1 MIDWDAPIRAY
12 CERGNAAFW
21 AEPFGAVSNTAFLVA
36 AVASGRRAQAAR
48 DRVCLA
54 FAGMIAVIGLGSFL
68 FHTLAVQWAMLADVI
83 PIALFVIA
91 YFALALRRFLKLGL
105 AITVPLTL
113 GFAVADIAF
122 TPILEAATGLPLA
135 RLTNGSLDYLPAFA
149 ALLGVATA
157 LAPRD
162 PGTAQSLA
170 LVALLFLI
178 SLAFRTL
185 DRAACDLIP
194 IGTHFLWH
202 VLNAGV
208 LYALVVLSLRSRRR
222 EEGATSCG
230 REGKVAELR
239 ATGD

>member
-12 CERGNAAFW
+12 CERGDGSFW
-21 AEPFGAVSNTAFLVA
+21 AEPFGAASNAAFLVA
-36 AVASGRRAQAAR
+36 SAAAGWRARAAR
-48 DRVCLA
+48 DRVGLA

-83 PIALFVIA
+83 PIALFVVA
-91 YFALALRRFLKLGL
+91 YFALALRRFLGL
-105 AITVPLTL
+105 RPAATVPLTL
-113 GFAVADIAF
+113 GFAVADIAL

-135 RLTNGSLDYLPAFA
+135 RMTNGSLDYLPAFA
-149 ALLGVATA
+149 ALLGVAAA

-162 PGTAQSLA
+162 PCTARSLA
-170 LVALLFLI
+170 LVALLFLA
-178 SLAFRTL
+178 SLAFRTV
-185 DRAACDLIP
+185 DRAACDRIP

-202 VLNAGV
+202 ALNAAV
-208 LYALVVLSLRSRRR
+208 LYALLILALGRRPR
-222 EEGATSCG
+222 DEDATPCG